1 MSDILIRD
9 VPEDVIAV
17 IDHRASHLGL
27 SRNEYLRRQLSQDAG
42 RSDVPVTTADMRSFS
57 DMFRDLGDSDVIDQ
71 AWS

>member
-27 SRNEYLRRQLSQDAG
+27 SRNEYLRRQLSQMPG
-42 RSDVPVTTADMRSFS
+42 VRT
-57 DMFRDLGDSDVIDQ
+57 FR
-71 AWS
+71 